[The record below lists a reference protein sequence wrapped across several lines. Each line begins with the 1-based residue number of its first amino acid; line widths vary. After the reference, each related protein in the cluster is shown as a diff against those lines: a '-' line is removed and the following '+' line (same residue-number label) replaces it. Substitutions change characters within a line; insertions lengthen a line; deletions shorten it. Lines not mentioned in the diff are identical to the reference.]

1 MTRSHQKFDL
11 GPKLSL
17 RVQLK
22 GLSINKKYRVL
33 ISASQQRELY
43 LNNFHPFCYVSDGL
57 RCRIGDALTQETHY
71 LLSLL
76 HIVKFEV
83 FRFCNIRI

>member
-17 RVQLK
+17 RVQLE

-33 ISASQQRELY
+33 TSASHQRELY
-43 LNNFHPFCYVSDGL
+43 LNAFHPFCCVSDGL
-57 RCRIGDALTQETHY
+57 EGRIGDAL
-71 LLSLL
+71 
-76 HIVKFEV
+76 
-83 FRFCNIRI
+83 IR